1 MKLLPGKTVCRITAL
16 LNRSISRA
24 VIEALWEAGVIDL
37 HLIPARS
44 PVMERKTTLWSFLG
58 GGHLSEDPVDILFF
72 IVDAEM
78 EIPVLQLIAE
88 KALLHFP
95 GRGSVFSEEVKLAR
109 AHDLCCENRGSSPET
124 GPSVHMAERLA
135 GVFCIVQRGHG
146 DSIARIPLE
155 SGISVP
161 SIHFG
166 TGRGVRDKMGLLRI
180 TIPADKEIIY
190 TLASSY
196 DTDLLMERMIEV
208 GKLDQPGKG
217 FIYEI
222 PLKRGIVNMKVV
234 RGDQK
239 QAASIEQLVA
249 AVDQLKGGPEWRRRS
264 ASLGKKGAKKR
275 DFVHHLVDFTLV
287 CDGGT
292 GLDLVKV
299 ALSAGAAG
307 ATIANVKHVRPPDSP
322 LSAIPPVREECNMA
336 VLDNQLHPLL
346 DALQEAGA
354 FTDTCHGQVLL
365 RRILR
370 SFTYFP
376 K

>member
-1 MKLLPGKTVCRITAL
+1 MP
-16 LNRSISRA
+16 
-24 VIEALWEAGVIDL
+24 
-37 HLIPARS
+37 
-44 PVMERKTTLWSFLG
+44 
-58 GGHLSEDPVDILFF
+58 
-72 IVDAEM
+72 
-78 EIPVLQLIAE
+78 
-88 KALLHFP
+88 
-95 GRGSVFSEEVKLAR
+95 
-109 AHDLCCENRGSSPET
+109 
-124 GPSVHMAERLA
+124 ERLA
-135 GVFCIVQRGHG
+135 GVFCIVQRGQG

-180 TIPADKEIIY
+180 TIPADKEVIY

-222 PLKRGIVNMKVV
+222 PLKRGIINMKVV

-249 AVDQLKGGPEWRRRS
+249 AVDQLKGGAEWRRRS
-264 ASLGKKGAKKR
+264 ASLGKKGAKKK
-275 DFVHHLVDFTLV
+275 DYIQHLVDLTLV

-292 GLDLVKV
+292 GLDLVKT

-307 ATIANVKHVRPPDSP
+307 ATIANVKNLRPPDSP

-336 VLDNQLHPLL
+336 VFENQIHSLL

-354 FTDTCHGQVLL
+354 FTDACHGQVLL

-370 SFTYFP
+370 AFTYFP

>member
-1 MKLLPGKTVCRITAL
+1 MNLPGKTVCRITAQ
-16 LNRSISRA
+16 LNRSISRG
-24 VIEALWEAGVIDL
+24 VIEALREAGVVDL

-44 PVMERKTTLWSFLG
+44 PVMERKRTGWSLFN

-72 IVDAEM
+72 VIDAEM
-78 EIPVLQLIAE
+78 EIPALQLIAE

-95 GRGSVFSEEVKLAR
+95 GRGSVFSEEVQLALN
-109 AHDLCCENRGSSPET
+109 HELCHENRVSLPQTDISFH
-124 GPSVHMAERLA
+124 VAERLA
-135 GVFCIVQRGHG
+135 GVFCIVQRGQG

-155 SGISVP
+155 AGISVP

-166 TGRGVRDKMGLLRI
+166 IGRGVRDRMGLLRI

-190 TLASSY
+190 TIASAY
-196 DTDLLMERMIEV
+196 DTDLLMDRMIEV

-222 PLKRGIVNMKVV
+222 PLKRGIINMKVM
-234 RGDQK
+234 RGDQR

-249 AVDQLKGGPEWRRRS
+249 AVDQLKGGAEWRRRS
-264 ASLGKKGAKKR
+264 ASLGKKGIKKR
-275 DFVHHLVDFTLV
+275 DYIHHLVDFTLV

-292 GLDLVKV
+292 GVDLVKT

-307 ATIANVKHVRPPDSP
+307 ATIADLKHIRPADSP
-322 LSAIPPVREECNMA
+322 LSEIPPVREECNMA
-336 VLDNQLHPLL
+336 VFENQLHSLL

-354 FTDTCHGQVLL
+354 FTDTCHGQVQL

>member
-1 MKLLPGKTVCRITAL
+1 MKGLPGKTVCRVTAL
-16 LNRSISRA
+16 LNRSISKE
-24 VIEALWEAGVIDL
+24 VIEALREAGVIDL
-37 HLIPARS
+37 YLIPARS
-44 PVMERKTTLWSFLG
+44 PVMERKGTQWSLFAR
-58 GGHLSEDPVDILFF
+58 GHLSEDPVDILVFL
-72 IVDAEM
+72 VDADM
-78 EIPVLQLIAE
+78 EIPSLHLVAE

-95 GRGSVFSEEVKLAR
+95 GRGSVFSEELKLALT
-109 AHDLCCENRGSSPET
+109 HELCRENRVSLPET
-124 GPSVHMAERLA
+124 GTPIHMAEKLA
-135 GVFCIVQRGHG
+135 GVFCIVQRGYG

-161 SIHFG
+161 FITFG

-180 TIPADKEIIY
+180 TIPADKEVIC

-208 GKLDQPGKG
+208 GKLEQPGKG

-222 PLKRGIVNMKVV
+222 PLKRGIVNMKVM

-249 AVDQLKGGPEWRRRS
+249 AVDQLKGGAEWRRRS
-264 ASLGKKGAKKR
+264 ASPGKKSTKKR
-275 DFVHHLVDFTLV
+275 DYIHHLVDFILL

-292 GLDLVKV
+292 GVDLVKK

-307 ATIANVKHVRPPDSP
+307 ATISNVKHIRPVDSP

-336 VLDNQLHPLL
+336 VFENQVQPLL

-354 FTDTCHGQVLL
+354 FTDNCHGQVLL

>member
-1 MKLLPGKTVCRITAL
+1 LNLPGKTVCRITAQ
-16 LNRSISRA
+16 LNRSISRG
-24 VIEALWEAGVIDL
+24 VIEALREAGVVDL

-44 PVMERKTTLWSFLG
+44 PVMERKRTGWSLFN

-72 IVDAEM
+72 VIDAEM
-78 EIPVLQLIAE
+78 EIPALQLIAE

-95 GRGSVFSEEVKLAR
+95 GRGSVFSEEVQLALN
-109 AHDLCCENRGSSPET
+109 HELCHENRVSLPQTDISFH
-124 GPSVHMAERLA
+124 VAERLA
-135 GVFCIVQRGHG
+135 GVFCIVQRGQG

-155 SGISVP
+155 AGISVP

-166 TGRGVRDKMGLLRI
+166 IGRGVRDRMGLLRI

-190 TLASSY
+190 TIASAY
-196 DTDLLMERMIEV
+196 DTDLLMDRMIEV

-222 PLKRGIVNMKVV
+222 PLKRGIINMKVM
-234 RGDQK
+234 RGDQR

-249 AVDQLKGGPEWRRRS
+249 AVDQLKGGAEWRRRS
-264 ASLGKKGAKKR
+264 ASLGKKGIKKR
-275 DFVHHLVDFTLV
+275 DYIHHLVDFTLV

-292 GLDLVKV
+292 GVDLVKT

-307 ATIANVKHVRPPDSP
+307 ATIADLKHIRPADSP
-322 LSAIPPVREECNMA
+322 LSEIPPVREECNMA
-336 VLDNQLHPLL
+336 VFENQLHSLL

-354 FTDTCHGQVLL
+354 FTDTCHGQVQL

>member
-1 MKLLPGKTVCRITAL
+1 M
-16 LNRSISRA
+16 
-24 VIEALWEAGVIDL
+24 
-37 HLIPARS
+37 
-44 PVMERKTTLWSFLG
+44 
-58 GGHLSEDPVDILFF
+58 SEDPVDILFF
-72 IVDAEM
+72 IIDAEM
-78 EIPVLQLIAE
+78 EIPALHLIAE

-95 GRGSVFSEEVKLAR
+95 GRGSVFSEEVKLALT
-109 AHDLCCENRGSSPET
+109 HELCQENRVSLPKTDTSFH
-124 GPSVHMAERLA
+124 VAERLA

-180 TIPADKEIIY
+180 TIPADKEVIV

-196 DTDLLMERMIEV
+196 DTDLLMDRMIEV

-222 PLKRGIVNMKVV
+222 PLKRGIINMKVM
-234 RGDQK
+234 RGDQR

-249 AVDQLKGGPEWRRRS
+249 AVDQLKGGAEWRRRS
-264 ASLGKKGAKKR
+264 ASLGKKGTKKR
-275 DFVHHLVDFTLV
+275 DYLHHLVDLTLL

-292 GLDLVKV
+292 GVALVKT

-307 ATIANVKHVRPPDSP
+307 ATIANLKHIRPADSP
-322 LSAIPPVREECNMA
+322 LSQISPVREECNMA
-336 VLDNQLHPLL
+336 VFENQLHLLL

-354 FTDTCHGQVLL
+354 FTDNCHGQVQL
-365 RRILR
+365 RRVLR
-370 SFTYFP
+370 AFTYFP